1 MVSKR
6 DRRDLFYLRKRKT
19 DRKDTSGEPSQGMGI
34 RTAGLGM
41 TIPFTLLAGPLLGF
55 LVGSWLAGL
64 CETSWVMPTA
74 VILGLAGSIRLTIQM
89 LRQMSS

>member
-6 DRRDLFYLRKRKT
+6 DRRDLFDLRKRKP
-19 DRKDTSGEPSQGMGI
+19 DWKDTSGEPSQGMGI

-55 LVGSWLAGL
+55 LVGSWLDSHFA
-64 CETSWVMPTA
+64 TSWVMPTA
-74 VILGLAGSIRLTIQM
+74 VILGLVGSIRLTIQM